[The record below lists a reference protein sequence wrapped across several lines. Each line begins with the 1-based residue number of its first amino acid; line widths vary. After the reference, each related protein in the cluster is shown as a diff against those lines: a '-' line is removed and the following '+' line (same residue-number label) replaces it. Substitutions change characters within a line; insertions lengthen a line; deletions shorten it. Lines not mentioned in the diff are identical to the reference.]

1 MSDHILR
8 EHQLI
13 DEKDIGPAIF
23 RLYENRIYHVIVK
36 KVERVTMTV
45 VQEGYLFLDSNGG
58 EKYYNIYQFES
69 FSDVAPEVREWS
81 ASPTNNS
88 YTYVDAIVFSSFL
101 QKIIADFYV
110 AINRP
115 VNGSWK

>member
-1 MSDHILR
+1 
-8 EHQLI
+8 
-13 DEKDIGPAIF
+13 
-23 RLYENRIYHVIVK
+23 VK
-36 KVERVTMTV
+36 KGERVTMTV
-45 VQEGYLFLDSNGG
+45 VQEGYLFLDSNRGG
-58 EKYYNIYQFES
+58 KYYNINQFGS
-69 FSDVAPEVREWS
+69 LSDVGPDVREWS